1 MNKTCEIKKEYIY
14 LSYTKTKYLEIMKTE
29 KIQALRNEMKMIQEK
44 FLNREI
50 LTEREKQLSEIQG
63 SYGIVEGSKEAFKK
77 GF

>member
-1 MNKTCEIKKEYIY
+1 
-14 LSYTKTKYLEIMKTE
+14 MKTE

-50 LTEREKQLSEIQG
+50 LTKREKQLSEIQG

>member
-1 MNKTCEIKKEYIY
+1 MQ
-14 LSYTKTKYLEIMKTE
+14 YTKTKYLEIMKTE
-29 KIQALRNEMKMIQEK
+29 KIKALRNEMKMIQEK